1 MKTTA
6 RYLRIESWCDKAL
19 AWIIQLPP
27 PLSAAVVLLWIIGM
41 PPPWTFI
48 VTVSA
53 LVGAFVAGL
62 ML

>member
-6 RYLRIESWCDKAL
+6 RYLRIDSVVDNAL

-27 PLSAAVVLLWIIGM
+27 PLSAAVVLV
-41 PPPWTFI
+41 WT
-48 VTVSA
+48 A
-53 LVGAFVAGL
+53 CAFVAGL

>member
-19 AWIIQLPP
+19 AWVIQLPP
-27 PLSAAVVLLWIIGM
+27 PLSAAVVLLW
-41 PPPWTFI
+41 T
-48 VTVSA
+48 A
-53 LVGAFVAGL
+53 CAFVAGL

>member
-19 AWIIQLPP
+19 AWVVSLPAP
-27 PLSAAVVLLWIIGM
+27 MTSIALLLW
-41 PPPWTFI
+41 T
-48 VTVSA
+48 A
-53 LVGAFVAGL
+53 CAFVAGL